1 MTLKSSVIRLALAAV
16 FFAPAVFA
24 TAQVGGAGGSQEKAA
39 VVPAKTV
46 KASMADLLIEENTSS
61 AEAIQHKSN
70 KARKIAGKSEAVLT
84 RKSTVRK

>member
-24 TAQVGGAGGSQEKAA
+24 AAQVGGAGGSQEKAA
-39 VVPAKTV
+39 VVPVKTV
-46 KASMADLLIEENTSS
+46 KADMADLLIEENTSS
-61 AEAIQHKSN
+61 AAAIQHKSN